1 MTQHKTYRIQQINK
15 LLKDE
20 ISAILLTE
28 LQDDRL
34 LSITVTEVR
43 ASRDLHNAI
52 VFITTHKNENITQ
65 FLDIVNKRSGYI
77 RKLLYARLRLK
88 RIPAMEFRYDDSL
101 DIAERIFS
109 TLEIIDQGAEDEM
122 PEV

>member
-20 ISAILLTE
+20 ISSILLTE

-34 LSITVTEVR
+34 LTITVTEVR

-52 VFITTHKNENITQ
+52 VFITTHKNDNTDA
-65 FLDIVNKRSGYI
+65 FLDLVNKRSGYI
-77 RKLLYARLRLK
+77 RKLLYSRLRLR

-109 TLEIIDQGAEDEM
+109 TLEEVDQGADDET

>member
-20 ISAILLTE
+20 ISSILLTE

-34 LSITVTEVR
+34 LTITVTEVR
-43 ASRDLHNAI
+43 ASRDLHNAV
-52 VFITTHKNENITQ
+52 VFITTHKNDNTNT
-65 FLDIVNKRSGYI
+65 FLDAVNKRSGYI
-77 RKLLYARLRLK
+77 RKLLYSRLRLR

-109 TLEIIDQGAEDEM
+109 TLEEVDQGSEDEM

>member
-20 ISAILLTE
+20 ISSILLTE

-34 LSITVTEVR
+34 LTITVTEVR

-52 VFITTHKNENITQ
+52 VFITTHKNDNTNT
-65 FLDIVNKRSGYI
+65 FLDAVNKRSGYI
-77 RKLLYARLRLK
+77 RKLLYARLRLR

-109 TLEIIDQGAEDEM
+109 TLEDVDQGSEDEM